1 MNVEKVE
8 EKVLQSPL
16 VIRNE
21 NGNTIGSLNGGTV
34 SHPHQGVEH
43 EGCKIFKDTAGLK
56 TISSSPRLE
65 EQDLQK
71 VASNY
76 ICMGTSDLKTTQ
88 CSFSKEQFYMDAM
101 NQTFL
106 ESESCGKESL
116 AKEQN
121 CSTGKSMSCCQTDLM
136 NLVPLAS
143 KERSTVEIQHALGSA
158 QMEQKDANTNESLNT
173 MINLEDTISKC
184 YEVAGISVSSQ
195 ELGEIFTCDYH
206 SGSPNLEV
214 SINSNAAD
222 IYLEKGVQSIFLSMV
237 EDEVTNYIDL
247 VSQNSEQPEK
257 QGQQEAGSYSKQL
270 SEPEQF
276 DICKDKHKK
285 YMHSTPEQDENK
297 WLAGPSIDYD
307 ICHLATESFDEHSK
321 QEFCEDEVHMTKIQN
336 LFKENEALLQG
347 PCEIYEHIQN
357 DTPKPERV
365 ALSEHNC
372 QATFIIYNSP
382 ANEHTLTSPPTVG
395 SKNATFAVVS
405 MPDDTGDGSKP
416 GKNTP
421 LVKDHLRNPSLKNN
435 PEQIVVKSTK
445 RSPLTA
451 TITKARKAE
460 IVSFPKPNFK
470 NIKPKVVSRPV
481 SQCKD
486 NAALKISPRSPQLST
501 ASFSSLSS
509 SPKQPSFLFAAL
521 RKKKDLDKGTKPET
535 PMNKVHK
542 QHFNKQLPSQGVHTP
557 TYSENVSQKIPKPV
571 LKQTVDQVE
580 RAKHL
585 SSSCFPMALMSSQN
599 YGGSPDEGMGNAETL
614 IQPWAVSSC
623 QRAQENKHSNDCS
636 GIPSKTST
644 QEVINNGHGLG
655 QFCSVSLS
663 KTDRAQGQGFPKG
676 SPVPPSKIAF
686 PSRRGSES
694 KNTHATKLSSP
705 QRHIL
710 SSNSGV
716 GTPRGRLTT
725 GKTLSRSSDSSGFS
739 SKVPIRGPGLQ
750 RTSSISSVSS
760 TQSDQSTLSNNS
772 ASATIIKNGECAPKS
787 ACQNGTAGSI
797 SLKPVPRPRVLSL
810 KSTPKGAKGKLA
822 LVNQCVSKCPGPIL
836 PGKKTNDLRG
846 SQRLGPSAQNGSRL
860 LLSVFSS
867 VGQGKQK
874 SPKNS
879 SLQTRTSKEV
889 QAETKTQE
897 LTQYKRKCEN
907 QSGIIQQLKKCLANS
922 NRKLEAL
929 ALVIQHFQSERE
941 EVLSQRKELS
951 LELLNLRGDL
961 VTTTSACE
969 KLEKDRTELQAAYE
983 GFVQKLNQQHQ
994 SDILELEERLKQ
1006 FYTAEC
1012 EKLQSICI
1020 EEAEK
1025 YKAQLQVQVDNLN
1038 ITHENF
1044 KLELETSHAEKIEE
1058 LKKEYESSCSELKV
1072 THELERKSLEES
1084 FHEKQEQLEKK
1095 IAELQSENDCLS
1107 EKLKLEEQKRI
1118 AKEKANSKNPQI
1130 MYLEQELE
1138 SLKAVLEIKNEKLH
1152 QQDNKL
1158 LKMEKLVES
1167 NTALVEKMRK
1177 VQQENEELKARMDK
1191 HMELSRQLSTE
1202 QAVLQ
1207 ESLEKESKVNKRLS
1221 MENEELLW
1229 KLHNGDLCSPRKLS
1243 PGTPPMAFQS
1253 PRNSSSFSSPTVSP
1267 R

>member
-16 VIRNE
+16 IIRDE
-21 NGNTIGSLNGGTV
+21 NGNRCVSNTIGSLNESTI

-43 EGCKIFKDTAGLK
+43 EGCTIFKDTTGLK
-56 TISSSPRLE
+56 TIASTPCIE

-71 VASNY
+71 APSDY
-76 ICMGTSDLKTTQ
+76 ICMGTSDPKATQ

-106 ESESCGKESL
+106 ESEGCGKESL
-116 AKEQN
+116 AKEPFQN
-121 CSTGKSMSCCQTDLM
+121 CSSRKSMSYCQTDLM

-143 KERSTVEIQHALGSA
+143 KERSTTETQYELGSA
-158 QMEQKDANTNESLNT
+158 QIEQEDANTNLIT
-173 MINLEDTISKC
+173 MINLGDTISKC
-184 YEVAGISVSSQ
+184 YEVAVSPR
-195 ELGEIFTCDYH
+195 ELGETFICEYSD
-206 SGSPNLEV
+206 SPSLQV
-214 SINSNAAD
+214 FINSNAPD
-222 IYLEKGVQSIFLSMV
+222 MYQDKGVQSIPLSMAA
-237 EDEVTNYIDL
+237 DEVTNYIDL

-257 QGQQEAGSYSKQL
+257 QGQQDAGSYSKQL

-276 DICKDKHKK
+276 DMCKVKYRK

-297 WLAGPSIDYD
+297 WMAGASIDDD
-307 ICHLATESFDEHSK
+307 IHDVCRLAIETFDEHSE
-321 QEFCEDEVHMTKIQN
+321 QEFCEDEVHMTKIQT
-336 LFKENEALLQG
+336 LFKENEALLKG
-347 PCEIYEHIQN
+347 PSEIPKQIQN
-357 DTPKPERV
+357 DTPKAERV

-372 QATFIIYNSP
+372 QSTFIVYSSP
-382 ANEHTLTSPPTVG
+382 ANEHSLTSPPPVG

-405 MPDDTGDGSKP
+405 MRDDPGEGSKP

-421 LVKDHLRNPSLKNN
+421 LVKDHPRSPSLKNN
-435 PEQIVVKSTK
+435 SEQIAVKSTK
-445 RSPLTA
+445 RSPFIA

-486 NAALKISPRSPQLST
+486 SAALKISPRSPQLST
-501 ASFSSLSS
+501 ASSSSSS
-509 SPKQPSFLFAAL
+509 SPKQPSFLFASL
-521 RKKKDLDKGTKPET
+521 RKKKDLDKGTKAET
-535 PMNKVHK
+535 PMNKTHK
-542 QHFNKQLPSQGVHTP
+542 QHFNKQLPSQGVHAT
-557 TYSENVSQKIPKPV
+557 TYSENVSQKSPKPV
-571 LKQTVDQVE
+571 LKQNVDQVE
-580 RAKHL
+580 KAKHL
-585 SSSCFPMALMSSQN
+585 SQSCFPMALMSSQN
-599 YGGSPDEGMGNAETL
+599 YGGSPSEGMDNAETL

-623 QRAQENKHSNDCS
+623 QRALENKHSNDCT
-636 GIPSKTST
+636 GIPSEAST
-644 QEVINNGHGLG
+644 QEVTNNGHGLV
-655 QFCSVSLS
+655 QFCSASLS
-663 KTDRAQGQGFPKG
+663 KTDIAQGQDFPKS
-676 SPVPPSKIAF
+676 SPVPVRNVPPSKIAF
-686 PSRRGSES
+686 PSRRGSDN
-694 KNTHATKLSSP
+694 KNTHVTKLSSP

-710 SSNSGV
+710 SSNSA
-716 GTPRGRLTT
+716 T
-725 GKTLSRSSDSSGFS
+725 
-739 SKVPIRGPGLQ
+739 
-750 RTSSISSVSS
+750 
-760 TQSDQSTLSNNS
+760 
-772 ASATIIKNGECAPKS
+772 SATIIKNGEWTPKS
-787 ACQNGTAGSI
+787 ACQNGTAGPI
-797 SLKPVPRPRVLSL
+797 SLKPVPRPRLLSL
-810 KSTPKGAKGKLA
+810 KSGAKGAKGKLA
-822 LVNQCVSKCPGPIL
+822 LVNQCVPKSSGAIIL
-836 PGKKTNDLRG
+836 PGKKPNEPRG
-846 SQRLGPSAQNGSRL
+846 SQRLGPSAQNGSRH
-860 LLSVFSS
+860 LLSPFSS

-879 SLQTRTSKEV
+879 CLQTRTSKEV
-889 QAETKTQE
+889 QAETKTQD
-897 LTQYKRKCEN
+897 LMQYKRKCEN

-929 ALVIQHFQSERE
+929 AVVIQHFQSERE
-941 EVLSQRKELS
+941 EVLSHRKELS

-961 VTTTSACE
+961 VTTTTACE

-994 SDILELEERLKQ
+994 SDVLELEERLKQ

-1025 YKAQLQVQVDNLN
+1025 YKAQLQEQVDNLN

-1044 KLELETSHAEKIEE
+1044 KLELETSHAERIEE
-1058 LKKEYESSCSELKV
+1058 LKKEYESSCSELKA

-1084 FHEKQEQLEKK
+1084 FHEKQEELEKK
-1095 IAELQSENDCLS
+1095 IAELQSENDSLN

-1177 VQQENEELKARMDK
+1177 LQQGNEELKARMDK

-1243 PGTPPMAFQS
+1243 PGTPPLAFQS

>member
-16 VIRNE
+16 IIRDE
-21 NGNTIGSLNGGTV
+21 NGNRCMSNTIGSLNGRTV
-34 SHPHQGVEH
+34 SQPHQGVEH

-56 TISSSPRLE
+56 TIASSPCIE

-71 VASNY
+71 AASDY
-76 ICMGTSDLKTTQ
+76 ICMGTSDLKGTQ
-88 CSFSKEQFYMDAM
+88 YSFSKEQFYMDAM

-106 ESESCGKESL
+106 ESESDGKESL
-116 AKEQN
+116 AKEPFQN
-121 CSTGKSMSCCQTDLM
+121 CSTRKSTSSCQTDLM
-136 NLVPLAS
+136 NLMPLTS
-143 KERSTVEIQHALGSA
+143 KERSTTEVQHALGSA
-158 QMEQKDANTNESLNT
+158 QIEQEDANTNESLIT
-173 MINLEDTISKC
+173 MINLGDTISKC
-184 YEVAGISVSSQ
+184 YEVAVSPR
-195 ELGEIFTCDYH
+195 ELGETFTCEY
-206 SGSPNLEV
+206 SGTPNLDV
-214 SINSNAAD
+214 FIHSNA
-222 IYLEKGVQSIFLSMV
+222 QSIPLSMA

-257 QGQQEAGSYSKQL
+257 QGQQDAGSCSKQL

-276 DICKDKHKK
+276 DMCRDKHKK

-297 WLAGPSIDYD
+297 WMAGASIEGDTHGVCSLAI
-307 ICHLATESFDEHSK
+307 ESFEEHSE
-321 QEFCEDEVHMTKIQN
+321 QEFCEDEVQMTKIQN
-336 LFKENEALLQG
+336 LFKENEALLKG
-347 PCEIYEHIQN
+347 PSEISEQIQN
-357 DTPKPERV
+357 DTPKAERV
-365 ALSEHNC
+365 PLSEHNC
-372 QATFIIYNSP
+372 QVTFVVYNSP
-382 ANEHTLTSPPTVG
+382 ANEHTLTCPPTMG
-395 SKNATFAVVS
+395 SKNATFAVIS
-405 MPDDTGDGSKP
+405 MPDDPGDGSKP
-416 GKNTP
+416 VKNTS
-421 LVKDHLRNPSLKNN
+421 LVKDHPRSPSLKNN

-445 RSPLTA
+445 RSPFTA

-481 SQCKD
+481 SQSKD
-486 NAALKISPRSPQLST
+486 GAALKITPRSPQLSI
-501 ASFSSLSS
+501 ASSSSLSS

-521 RKKKDLDKGTKPET
+521 RKKKDLDKGMKAET
-535 PMNKVHK
+535 PMNKTPK
-542 QHFNKQLPSQGVHTP
+542 QHFNKQLPSQGVHAA
-557 TYSENVSQKIPKPV
+557 TYSENVSQKIPKPM
-571 LKQTVDQVE
+571 LKQNVDQVE
-580 RAKHL
+580 RAKNF
-585 SSSCFPMALMSSQN
+585 SPSWFPMALMSSQN
-599 YGGSPDEGMGNAETL
+599 NGGSPSEGMGNAETL

-623 QRAQENKHSNDCS
+623 QRVLENKHSNDCT
-636 GIPSKTST
+636 GIPSETST
-644 QEVINNGHGLG
+644 QEVTNNGHGLV

-663 KTDRAQGQGFPKG
+663 KTDTKQGQGFPKG
-676 SPVPPSKIAF
+676 SPGPVRNVPPSKIAF
-686 PSRRGSES
+686 PSRRGTEN
-694 KNTHATKLSSP
+694 KNTHVTKLSSP
-705 QRHIL
+705 QRHSL
-710 SSNSGV
+710 SSNS
-716 GTPRGRLTT
+716 
-725 GKTLSRSSDSSGFS
+725 
-739 SKVPIRGPGLQ
+739 
-750 RTSSISSVSS
+750 
-760 TQSDQSTLSNNS
+760 
-772 ASATIIKNGECAPKS
+772 
-787 ACQNGTAGSI
+787 
-797 SLKPVPRPRVLSL
+797 
-810 KSTPKGAKGKLA
+810 
-822 LVNQCVSKCPGPIL
+822 
-836 PGKKTNDLRG
+836 
-846 SQRLGPSAQNGSRL
+846 GPSAQNGSRH
-860 LLSVFSS
+860 LLSAFSS

-879 SLQTRTSKEV
+879 CLQTRTSKEV
-889 QAETKTQE
+889 QAETKTEE
-897 LTQYKRKCEN
+897 LTQYKKKCEN
-907 QSGIIQQLKKCLANS
+907 QSGIIQQLKKCLSNS

-929 ALVIQHFQSERE
+929 ALVIQHFHSERE

-961 VTTTSACE
+961 VTTTAACE

-994 SDILELEERLKQ
+994 SDVLELEERLKQ

-1025 YKAQLQVQVDNLN
+1025 YKAQLQEQVDNLN

-1058 LKKEYESSCSELKV
+1058 LKKDYESSYSELKA

-1084 FHEKQEQLEKK
+1084 FREKQEELEKK
-1095 IAELQSENDCLS
+1095 IAELQSENDCLN

-1177 VQQENEELKARMDK
+1177 LQQGNEELKARMDK

-1253 PRNSSSFSSPTVSP
+1253 PRNSSSFSSPNVSP

>member
-16 VIRNE
+16 IIRDE
-21 NGNTIGSLNGGTV
+21 NGNRCVGNTIGSLNGSTV
-34 SHPHQGVEH
+34 SQPHQGVEY
-43 EGCKIFKDTAGLK
+43 EGGKIFKDTPGVK
-56 TISSSPRLE
+56 TIASSPCIE

-71 VASNY
+71 AASDY
-76 ICMGTSDLKTTQ
+76 ICMGTSDLKATQ
-88 CSFSKEQFYMDAM
+88 YSFSKEQFYMDAM

-106 ESESCGKESL
+106 ESDSCGKESL
-116 AKEQN
+116 AKEPFQN
-121 CSTGKSMSCCQTDLM
+121 CSTRKSMSYCQTDLM
-136 NLVPLAS
+136 NLMPLAS
-143 KERSTVEIQHALGSA
+143 KGRSTVEIQHALGSV
-158 QMEQKDANTNESLNT
+158 QIEQEDANTNESLIT
-173 MINLEDTISKC
+173 MINLGDTISKC
-184 YEVAGISVSSQ
+184 YEIAVSPR
-195 ELGEIFTCDYH
+195 ELGETFTCGY
-206 SGSPNLEV
+206 SGAPNLDV
-214 SINSNAAD
+214 FINSNA
-222 IYLEKGVQSIFLSMV
+222 QSIPLSMT

-257 QGQQEAGSYSKQL
+257 QGQQDAGTYSKQL

-276 DICKDKHKK
+276 DMCKDKHKK

-297 WLAGPSIDYD
+297 WKAGASIDDD
-307 ICHLATESFDEHSK
+307 IHGVCRLSIESFDEHSE

-336 LFKENEALLQG
+336 LFKENEALLKG
-347 PCEIYEHIQN
+347 PSEISEQILN
-357 DTPKPERV
+357 DTPKAERV

-372 QATFIIYNSP
+372 QATFVVYNSP

-405 MPDDTGDGSKP
+405 MPDDPDDGSKP

-421 LVKDHLRNPSLKNN
+421 LVKDHPRSPSLKNN

-445 RSPLTA
+445 RSPFTA

-486 NAALKISPRSPQLST
+486 SAALKITPRSPQLSI
-501 ASFSSLSS
+501 ASSSSLSS

-521 RKKKDLDKGTKPET
+521 RKKKDLDKGTKAET
-535 PMNKVHK
+535 PMNKTPK
-542 QHFNKQLPSQGVHTP
+542 PHFNKQLPSQGVHAA
-557 TYSENVSQKIPKPV
+557 TYSENVPQKVPKPV
-571 LKQTVDQVE
+571 LKQNVDQVE

-585 SSSCFPMALMSSQN
+585 SPSCFPRALMSSQN
-599 YGGSPDEGMGNAETL
+599 YGGSPSEGMDNAETL

-623 QRAQENKHSNDCS
+623 QRALENKHSNDCT
-636 GIPSKTST
+636 GIPSETST
-644 QEVINNGHGLG
+644 QEVTNNGHRLV

-663 KTDRAQGQGFPKG
+663 KTDTTQGQDFPKG
-676 SPVPPSKIAF
+676 SPVPVRNVPPSKIAF
-686 PSRRGSES
+686 PSRRGSEN

-705 QRHIL
+705 QRQIL
-710 SSNSGV
+710 SSNSA
-716 GTPRGRLTT
+716 T
-725 GKTLSRSSDSSGFS
+725 
-739 SKVPIRGPGLQ
+739 
-750 RTSSISSVSS
+750 
-760 TQSDQSTLSNNS
+760 
-772 ASATIIKNGECAPKS
+772 SATIIKNGEWTPKS

-797 SLKPVPRPRVLSL
+797 SLKPVPRPRLFSL

-822 LVNQCVSKCPGPIL
+822 LVNQCVPKSAGPIF

-846 SQRLGPSAQNGSRL
+846 SQRLGPSAQNGSRH
-860 LLSVFSS
+860 LLSAFSS

-879 SLQTRTSKEV
+879 CLQTRTSKEV
-889 QAETKTQE
+889 QAETKTEE
-897 LTQYKRKCEN
+897 LTQYKKKCEN
-907 QSGIIQQLKKCLANS
+907 QSGIIQQLKKCLSNS

-941 EVLSQRKELS
+941 GVLSQRKELS

-961 VTTTSACE
+961 VTTTVACE
-969 KLEKDRTELQAAYE
+969 KLEKDRTELQASYE

-994 SDILELEERLKQ
+994 SDVLELEERLKQ

-1025 YKAQLQVQVDNLN
+1025 YKAQLQEQVDNLN

-1058 LKKEYESSCSELKV
+1058 LKKEYESSCSELKA

-1084 FHEKQEQLEKK
+1084 FREKQEELEKK
-1095 IAELQSENDCLS
+1095 IAELQSENDCLN

-1177 VQQENEELKARMDK
+1177 LQQGNEELKARMDK

>member
-16 VIRNE
+16 IIRDE
-21 NGNTIGSLNGGTV
+21 NGNRCVSNTIGSLNGGTV

-43 EGCKIFKDTAGLK
+43 EGCKIFKNADGLK
-56 TISSSPRLE
+56 TISSSPRIE
-65 EQDLQK
+65 EQDLHK
-71 VASNY
+71 VASDY
-76 ICMGTSDLKTTQ
+76 ICMGTSDLKATQ
-88 CSFSKEQFYMDAM
+88 YSFSKEQFYMDAM

-143 KERSTVEIQHALGSA
+143 KERSTIEIQHALGSA
-158 QMEQKDANTNESLNT
+158 QMEQKDANTNESLIT
-173 MINLEDTISKC
+173 TINLEDTISKC
-184 YEVAGISVSSQ
+184 YEVAGVSVSSR
-195 ELGEIFTCDYH
+195 ELGETFTCDYH

-214 SINSNAAD
+214 FINSNAAD
-222 IYLEKGVQSIFLSMV
+222 IYLEKNVQSTSLSMA

-247 VSQNSEQPEK
+247 VSQNSEHPEK

-276 DICKDKHKK
+276 DMCKDKHKK

-307 ICHLATESFDEHSK
+307 KHDICHLASESFDEHSR

-336 LFKENEALLQG
+336 LFKENEALLKG
-347 PCEIYEHIQN
+347 PSEIYEHIQN

-372 QATFIIYNSP
+372 QATFIVYNSP

-405 MPDDTGDGSKP
+405 MPDDPGDGSKP

-421 LVKDHLRNPSLKNN
+421 LVKDHLRSPSLKNN

-445 RSPLTA
+445 RSLLTT

-486 NAALKISPRSPQLST
+486 SAALKISPKSPQLST
-501 ASFSSLSS
+501 ASSSSLSS

-535 PMNKVHK
+535 PMNKTHK
-542 QHFNKQLPSQGVHTP
+542 QHFNKQLPSQGVHAP

-599 YGGSPDEGMGNAETL
+599 YGGSPGEGMDNAETL

-623 QRAQENKHSNDCS
+623 QRAQENKPSNDCS

-644 QEVINNGHGLG
+644 QEVINNGHGLV
-655 QFCSVSLS
+655 QFCSVSSS
-663 KTDRAQGQGFPKG
+663 KRDTAQGQGVPKG

-694 KNTHATKLSSP
+694 KNTHATKPSSP

-710 SSNSGV
+710 SSNSA
-716 GTPRGRLTT
+716 T
-725 GKTLSRSSDSSGFS
+725 
-739 SKVPIRGPGLQ
+739 
-750 RTSSISSVSS
+750 
-760 TQSDQSTLSNNS
+760 
-772 ASATIIKNGECAPKS
+772 SATIIKNGECTPKS

-822 LVNQCVSKCPGPIL
+822 LVNQCVPKSAGPIL
-836 PGKKTNDLRG
+836 PGKKVNDLRG

-874 SPKNS
+874 SPKTA
-879 SLQTRTSKEV
+879 SLQIRTSKEV

-897 LTQYKRKCEN
+897 LMQCKRKCEN

-961 VTTTSACE
+961 VTTTAACE

-994 SDILELEERLKQ
+994 SDVLELEERLKQ

-1058 LKKEYESSCSELKV
+1058 LKKEYESSCSELKA

-1084 FHEKQEQLEKK
+1084 FHEKQEELEKK
-1095 IAELQSENDCLS
+1095 IAELQSENDCLN

-1158 LKMEKLVES
+1158 LKMEKLVDS

>member
-16 VIRNE
+16 IIRDE
-21 NGNTIGSLNGGTV
+21 NGNRCVSNTIGSLNGGTV

-56 TISSSPRLE
+56 TISSSPHIE

-71 VASNY
+71 VASDY
-76 ICMGTSDLKTTQ
+76 ICMGTSDLKATHY
-88 CSFSKEQFYMDAM
+88 SFSKEQFYMDAM

-106 ESESCGKESL
+106 ESESCGKENL

-121 CSTGKSMSCCQTDLM
+121 CSTGKSMPCCQTDLM

-143 KERSTVEIQHALGSA
+143 KERSTIEIQHALGSA
-158 QMEQKDANTNESLNT
+158 QMEQKDANTNESLIT
-173 MINLEDTISKC
+173 MINLEDTMSKC
-184 YEVAGISVSSQ
+184 YEVGISVSSQ
-195 ELGEIFTCDYH
+195 KLGETFTCDYH

-214 SINSNAAD
+214 FINSNAAD
-222 IYLEKGVQSIFLSMV
+222 IYVEKGVQSISLSMA

-247 VSQNSEQPEK
+247 VSQNSEQPVK
-257 QGQQEAGSYSKQL
+257 QGQQEAGSYSKRL

-276 DICKDKHKK
+276 DMCKDKHKK

-297 WLAGPSIDYD
+297 SLARPSIDYDIHD

-321 QEFCEDEVHMTKIQN
+321 LEFCEDEVHMTKIQN
-336 LFKENEALLQG
+336 LFKENEALLKG
-347 PCEIYEHIQN
+347 PSEIYEHIQN
-357 DTPKPERV
+357 ETQKPERV

-372 QATFIIYNSP
+372 QATFIVCNSP
-382 ANEHTLTSPPTVG
+382 ANEHTLTCPPTVG

-405 MPDDTGDGSKP
+405 MPDDPGDGSKS

-421 LVKDHLRNPSLKNN
+421 LVKDHFRSPSLKNN

-481 SQCKD
+481 PQCKD
-486 NAALKISPRSPQLST
+486 SVALKITPRSPQLST
-501 ASFSSLSS
+501 ASPSSLSS

-535 PMNKVHK
+535 PMNKTHK
-542 QHFNKQLPSQGVHTP
+542 QHFNKQLPSQGVHAP
-557 TYSENVSQKIPKPV
+557 TYSENVSQKIPKPE

-599 YGGSPDEGMGNAETL
+599 YVGSPGEGMDNAETL

-623 QRAQENKHSNDCS
+623 QRAQENKHSNECS

-644 QEVINNGHGLG
+644 QEVINNGHGLV
-655 QFCSVSLS
+655 QICSVSLS
-663 KTDRAQGQGFPKG
+663 KTDTAQGQGFPKG

-710 SSNSGV
+710 SSNSA
-716 GTPRGRLTT
+716 T
-725 GKTLSRSSDSSGFS
+725 
-739 SKVPIRGPGLQ
+739 
-750 RTSSISSVSS
+750 
-760 TQSDQSTLSNNS
+760 
-772 ASATIIKNGECAPKS
+772 SATIIKNGECTPKP

-797 SLKPVPRPRVLSL
+797 SLKPAPRPRVLSL

-822 LVNQCVSKCPGPIL
+822 LVNQCVPKSAGPIL

-879 SLQTRTSKEV
+879 SLQTRTFKEV

-961 VTTTSACE
+961 VTTTAACE

-994 SDILELEERLKQ
+994 SDVLELEERLKQ

-1044 KLELETSHAEKIEE
+1044 KLELENSHAEKIEE
-1058 LKKEYESSCSELKV
+1058 LKKEYESSCSELKA

-1084 FHEKQEQLEKK
+1084 FHEKQEELEKK
-1095 IAELQSENDCLS
+1095 IAELQSENDCLN

-1118 AKEKANSKNPQI
+1118 AKEKANAKNPQI

>member
-16 VIRNE
+16 IIRDE
-21 NGNTIGSLNGGTV
+21 NGNRCMSNTIGSLNGRTV
-34 SHPHQGVEH
+34 SQPHQGVEH

-56 TISSSPRLE
+56 TIASSPCIE

-71 VASNY
+71 AASDY
-76 ICMGTSDLKTTQ
+76 ICMGTSDLKGTQ
-88 CSFSKEQFYMDAM
+88 YSFSKEQFYMDAM

-106 ESESCGKESL
+106 ESESDGKESL
-116 AKEQN
+116 AKEPFQN
-121 CSTGKSMSCCQTDLM
+121 CSTRKSTSSCQTDLM
-136 NLVPLAS
+136 NLMPLTS
-143 KERSTVEIQHALGSA
+143 KERSTTEVQHALGSA
-158 QMEQKDANTNESLNT
+158 QIEQEDANTNESLIT
-173 MINLEDTISKC
+173 MINLGDTISKC
-184 YEVAGISVSSQ
+184 YEVAVSPR
-195 ELGEIFTCDYH
+195 ELGETFTCEY
-206 SGSPNLEV
+206 SGTPNLDV
-214 SINSNAAD
+214 FIHSNA
-222 IYLEKGVQSIFLSMV
+222 QSIPLSMA

-257 QGQQEAGSYSKQL
+257 QGQQDAGSCSKQL

-276 DICKDKHKK
+276 DMCRDKHKK

-297 WLAGPSIDYD
+297 WMAGASIEGDTHGVCSLAI
-307 ICHLATESFDEHSK
+307 ESFEEHSE
-321 QEFCEDEVHMTKIQN
+321 QEFCEDEVQMTKIQN
-336 LFKENEALLQG
+336 LFKENEALLKG
-347 PCEIYEHIQN
+347 PSEISEQIQN
-357 DTPKPERV
+357 DTPKAERV
-365 ALSEHNC
+365 PLSEHNC
-372 QATFIIYNSP
+372 QVTFVVYNSP
-382 ANEHTLTSPPTVG
+382 ANEHTLTCPPTMG
-395 SKNATFAVVS
+395 SKNATFAVIS
-405 MPDDTGDGSKP
+405 MPDDPGDGSKP
-416 GKNTP
+416 VKNTS
-421 LVKDHLRNPSLKNN
+421 LVKDHPRSPSLKNN

-445 RSPLTA
+445 RSPFTA

-481 SQCKD
+481 SQSKD
-486 NAALKISPRSPQLST
+486 GAALKITPRSPQLSI
-501 ASFSSLSS
+501 ASSSSLSS

-521 RKKKDLDKGTKPET
+521 RKKKDLDKGMKAET
-535 PMNKVHK
+535 PMNKTPK
-542 QHFNKQLPSQGVHTP
+542 QHFNKQLPSQGVHAA
-557 TYSENVSQKIPKPV
+557 TYSENVSQKIPKPM
-571 LKQTVDQVE
+571 LKQNVDQVE
-580 RAKHL
+580 RAKNF
-585 SSSCFPMALMSSQN
+585 SPSWFPMALMSSQN
-599 YGGSPDEGMGNAETL
+599 NGGSPSEGMGNAETL

-623 QRAQENKHSNDCS
+623 QRVLENKHSNDCT
-636 GIPSKTST
+636 GIPSETST
-644 QEVINNGHGLG
+644 QEVTNNGHGLV

-663 KTDRAQGQGFPKG
+663 KTDTKQGQGFPKG
-676 SPVPPSKIAF
+676 SPGPVRNVPPSKIAF
-686 PSRRGSES
+686 PSRRGTEN
-694 KNTHATKLSSP
+694 KNTHVTKLSSP
-705 QRHIL
+705 QRHSL
-710 SSNSGV
+710 SSNSA
-716 GTPRGRLTT
+716 T
-725 GKTLSRSSDSSGFS
+725 
-739 SKVPIRGPGLQ
+739 
-750 RTSSISSVSS
+750 
-760 TQSDQSTLSNNS
+760 
-772 ASATIIKNGECAPKS
+772 SATIIKNAEWAPKS

-797 SLKPVPRPRVLSL
+797 SLKPVPRPRLLSL

-822 LVNQCVSKCPGPIL
+822 LVNQCVSKSAGPIL
-836 PGKKTNDLRG
+836 PGKKPNDLRG
-846 SQRLGPSAQNGSRL
+846 SQRLGPSAQNGSRH
-860 LLSVFSS
+860 LLSAFSS

-879 SLQTRTSKEV
+879 CLQTRTSKEV
-889 QAETKTQE
+889 QAETKTEE
-897 LTQYKRKCEN
+897 LTQYKKKCEN
-907 QSGIIQQLKKCLANS
+907 QSGIIQQLKKCLSNS

-929 ALVIQHFQSERE
+929 ALVIQHFHSERE

-961 VTTTSACE
+961 VTTTAACE

-994 SDILELEERLKQ
+994 SDVLELEERLKQ

-1025 YKAQLQVQVDNLN
+1025 YKAQLQEQVDNLN

-1058 LKKEYESSCSELKV
+1058 LKKDYESSYSELKA

-1084 FHEKQEQLEKK
+1084 FREKQEELEKK
-1095 IAELQSENDCLS
+1095 IAELQSENDCLN

-1177 VQQENEELKARMDK
+1177 LQQGNEELKARMDK

-1253 PRNSSSFSSPTVSP
+1253 PRNSSSFSSPNVSP

>member
-21 NGNTIGSLNGGTV
+21 NGNRGVSNTIGSLNRDSV
-34 SHPHQGVEH
+34 SYPHQGVEH

-88 CSFSKEQFYMDAM
+88 YSFSKEQFYMDAM

-158 QMEQKDANTNESLNT
+158 QMEQKDANESLNT
-173 MINLEDTISKC
+173 TINLEDTISKC

-195 ELGEIFTCDYH
+195 ELGETFTCDYH

-214 SINSNAAD
+214 FINSNAAD
-222 IYLEKGVQSIFLSMV
+222 IYLEKGVQSIFLSMA

-276 DICKDKHKK
+276 DMCKDKHKK

-336 LFKENEALLQG
+336 LFKENEALLKG

-372 QATFIIYNSP
+372 QATFIVYNSP

-486 NAALKISPRSPQLST
+486 NAVLKISPRSPQLST
-501 ASFSSLSS
+501 ASSSSLSS

-542 QHFNKQLPSQGVHTP
+542 QHFNKQLPSQGVHAP

-644 QEVINNGHGLG
+644 QEVINNGHGLV

-663 KTDRAQGQGFPKG
+663 KTDRAQGQDFPKG
-676 SPVPPSKIAF
+676 PVPPSKIAF
-686 PSRRGSES
+686 PSRRRSES

-705 QRHIL
+705 QRNIL
-710 SSNSGV
+710 SSNSA
-716 GTPRGRLTT
+716 
-725 GKTLSRSSDSSGFS
+725 
-739 SKVPIRGPGLQ
+739 
-750 RTSSISSVSS
+750 
-760 TQSDQSTLSNNS
+760 

-797 SLKPVPRPRVLSL
+797 SLKPEPRPRVLSL

-822 LVNQCVSKCPGPIL
+822 LVNQRVSKSSGPIL

-846 SQRLGPSAQNGSRL
+846 SQQLGPSAQNGSRL

-1072 THELERKSLEES
+1072 THALERKSLEES
-1084 FHEKQEQLEKK
+1084 FHEKQEELEKK
-1095 IAELQSENDCLS
+1095 IAELQSENDCLN

-1229 KLHNGDLCSPRKLS
+1229 KLQWGPLQSKETLPWYSTNGLS
-1243 PGTPPMAFQS
+1243 VTKKFQLVLQPHCVTQMTPL
-1253 PRNSSSFSSPTVSP
+1253 
-1267 R
+1267 